1 VPSLAAVSCHFV
13 EPTGRKWQYCMPEE
27 ALWSRKQGV
36 VSAEHKQAAVSE
48 ARVRCSR
55 IVLQR
60 QRINRLLAFVLDL
73 PALLKDNIR
82 LTSCGWELFV
92 VIPTGALLAR
102 WTWRHIRTQMQIT
115 MYNRKTTTAI
125 TRTLKRNAF
134 TFVSNN
140 FRSTSSLETKTIQC
154 LLRFF
159 NGTQIRTERWQFRFL
174 PNLYGRFVSVLNSAT
189 PRSATPLVN
198 WMTTDH
204 PVVVQIIFRF
214 FLHQANLASLDF

>member
-1 VPSLAAVSCHFV
+1 
-13 EPTGRKWQYCMPEE
+13 
-27 ALWSRKQGV
+27 
-36 VSAEHKQAAVSE
+36 
-48 ARVRCSR
+48 
-55 IVLQR
+55 
-60 QRINRLLAFVLDL
+60 
-73 PALLKDNIR
+73 
-82 LTSCGWELFV
+82 V

-125 TRTLKRNAF
+125 TRTLKRNAL
-134 TFVSNN
+134 TSVLSN

-214 FLHQANLASLDF
+214 FLHQANLASQCSTTQRKVQEQNDEKHFFGLEMLAPTALQYFLLVCYLPLHLVGHETQQQMSVRSCCHF